1 MKKIKVMHF
10 VAGLTSG
17 GVEQMLCNY
26 CGAMNKDA
34 YEFVLAYQHQAVETC
49 KEKIEE
55 SGCRTIRITARSE
68 NFIKNLIDGY
78 RVIKK
83 ERPDIVHA
91 HMNLVNF
98 CALLPAY
105 LLGVKVR
112 ISHSHIA
119 ETNRNILFR
128 IMAAICKFLC
138 VHAATDLMTC
148 GQEAGIYL
156 YGKRRMQKGK
166 VLLVENA
173 INLDYYDIDPE
184 VREKIREQH
193 KLQDQLII
201 GHVGRFSYQKNHEKL
216 IHIFSEIS
224 KRRAD
229 AVLLLVGTG
238 ELEEQIKELVQS
250 LNIQDDKMLFYNID
264 EVTYILYSMM
274 SKNNPDLIC
283 ERFEEGILSYNNS
296 FPSSDKMKIA
306 RLLRK
311 LLHKRNL
318 LEQILH
324 FYCFT
329 PAVYEGKLGT
339 LIIPPIESINDSSVT
354 QFLSLF
360 AVNNVSSCYKQKY
373 IYFSS
378 VYDFEGGEPIGE
390 LDLVKKIA
398 EKVKNENLIVK
409 VHPRDNPQR
418 FIECGLNVDLNSQI
432 PWEVVQFKQDFSQH
446 IFLTVN
452 SGSVLGVNMIISDMP
467 RTYFLFPLC
476 DLDKNPKAQV
486 SAKNIDKLMKF
497 INQIPEKRDRI
508 KIASD
513 LSEIL

>member
-1 MKKIKVMHF
+1 MRKTMKVLMICNTYFQIF
-10 VAGLTSG
+10 VAIRMKNTI
-17 GVEQMLCNY
+17 
-26 CGAMNKDA
+26 
-34 YEFVLAYQHQAVETC
+34 FV
-49 KEKIEE
+49 
-55 SGCRTIRITARSE
+55 
-68 NFIKNLIDGY
+68 N
-78 RVIKK
+78 
-83 ERPDIVHA
+83 DIVDVVISDRCGYNKEIPSRVKA
-91 HMNLVNF
+91 LGIFNNVFFKKTKYIVQKKNSAAKRINEVMNMTFGLKIF
-98 CALLPAY
+98 KDIC
-105 LLGVKVR
+105 
-112 ISHSHIA
+112 
-119 ETNRNILFR
+119 NIR
-128 IMAAICKFLC
+128 
-138 VHAATDLMTC
+138 
-148 GQEAGIYL
+148 Y
-156 YGKRRMQKGK
+156 
-166 VLLVENA
+166 
-173 INLDYYDIDPE
+173 
-184 VREKIREQH
+184 
-193 KLQDQLII
+193 
-201 GHVGRFSYQKNHEKL
+201 
-216 IHIFSEIS
+216 
-224 KRRAD
+224 
-229 AVLLLVGTG
+229 
-238 ELEEQIKELVQS
+238 
-250 LNIQDDKMLFYNID
+250 DKMLFYNID